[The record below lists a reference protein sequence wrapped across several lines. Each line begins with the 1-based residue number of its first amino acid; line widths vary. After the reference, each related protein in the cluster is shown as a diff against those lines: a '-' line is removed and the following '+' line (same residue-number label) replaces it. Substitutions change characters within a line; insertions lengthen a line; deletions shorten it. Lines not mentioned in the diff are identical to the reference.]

1 MGQGSQ
7 LCVCSPLPSPCS
19 VPPPADPMPPD
30 RDQSLPLLPLL
41 NSRRMMRATTRTM
54 RRRTHPMSGSRFR
67 PSCQVNLGRLI
78 PRSGTA
84 PGEGKAAGEGSGAGE
99 EGKGTGWPRRAP
111 WGPPHSRIWPH
122 PTGYRQL
129 SLMEHLLWASKA
141 LASILIGNSHSNRVS
156 WAISSLFYR

>member
-7 LCVCSPLPSPCS
+7 LHVCSPLPSTCS
-19 VPPPADPMPPD
+19 MPPSADPVPSD
-30 RDQSLPLLPLL
+30 HDQSLPLLPLL

-84 PGEGKAAGEGSGAGE
+84 PGEGKAAGEGSRAGE
-99 EGKGTGWPRRAP
+99 EGKGADWPRRAP
-111 WGPPHSRIWPH
+111 WGPPHCRIWPH
-122 PTGYRQL
+122 STRYRQL
-129 SLMEHLLWASKA
+129 ALTERLLWASQA
-141 LASILIGNSHSNRVS
+141 LARTLVGNSHSNRVN
-156 WAISSLFYR
+156 WAISCLFYR